1 MDHKPTET
9 KDVTPVNDTLEDL
22 LNNPFSTP
30 TDTLTTSQ
38 QAEIDQLQEQQ
49 TAARLIDKLPAER
62 QEQAKQLAAKIDA
75 NDAQSVISYGS
86 AAQAKLSEFSQSMLN
101 HVQAQ
106 DIGPVG
112 DSLTELM
119 YRLQEANPDELRAGE
134 GNIFQRVFGKV
145 KQSIYEVTAKYQKIG
160 AQIDK
165 ISVKLDKEKDG
176 LLKDNLMLEQLY
188 QKNKDYFDAL
198 NIYIAAGELKMEEL
212 QTTIIPEA
220 MKRAEETGDQ
230 MDVQIANDY
239 TQFLDRLDK
248 RTHDLR
254 LARQITIQQA
264 PQIRLIQNT
273 NQALA
278 EKIQASIATAIPL
291 WKNQVVIALTLLRQK
306 DAVTAQRQVSETTND
321 LLKKNS
327 EMLKISA
334 IETAKEN
341 ERGIVDIETLQT
353 TQNDLIETIQ
363 ENIAYPKRRKRKT
376 SSCRSRAWT
385 HGRRSETKTV
395 GFNPIDHLSL
405 VTKTNAQQQFITT
418 VDGRFSYL
426 SSNFSIGVYFSFIL
440 LCP

>member
-1 MDHKPTET
+1 MMKESSFNEPQGGVLMVNNHPSEPNDI
-9 KDVTPVNDTLEDL
+9 TPVNDTLEDL

-30 TDTLTTSQ
+30 TDKLTQTQ
-38 QAEIDQLQEQQ
+38 QNEINALQEQQ
-49 TAARLIDKLPAER
+49 TATRLIDKLPAER
-62 QEQAKQLAAKIDA
+62 QEQAKELAAKIDA

-86 AAQAKLSEFSQSMLN
+86 AAQTKLSEFSQSMLN

-165 ISVKLDKEKDG
+165 ISIKLDKEKDG

-220 MKRAEETGDQ
+220 MKKAEETGDQ

-248 RTHDLR
+248 RTYDLR

-363 ENIAYPKRRKRKT
+363 ETLRIQQEGKEKRRHAEVELGNMEDDLKQK
-376 SSCRSRAWT
+376 
-385 HGRRSETKTV
+385 
-395 GFNPIDHLSL
+395 
-405 VTKTNAQQQFITT
+405 
-418 VDGRFSYL
+418 
-426 SSNFSIGVYFSFIL
+426 L
-440 LCP
+440 LDLTQ

>member
-341 ERGIVDIETLQT
+341 ERGIVDIKTLQT

-363 ENIAYPKRRKRKT
+363 ETLRIQKEGKEKRRHAEVELGHMEEDLKQK
-376 SSCRSRAWT
+376 
-385 HGRRSETKTV
+385 
-395 GFNPIDHLSL
+395 
-405 VTKTNAQQQFITT
+405 
-418 VDGRFSYL
+418 
-426 SSNFSIGVYFSFIL
+426 L
-440 LCP
+440 LDLTQ

>member
-134 GNIFQRVFGKV
+134 GNIFQRVFEKV

-363 ENIAYPKRRKRKT
+363 ETLRIQKEGKEKRRHAEVELGHMEEDLKQK
-376 SSCRSRAWT
+376 
-385 HGRRSETKTV
+385 
-395 GFNPIDHLSL
+395 
-405 VTKTNAQQQFITT
+405 
-418 VDGRFSYL
+418 
-426 SSNFSIGVYFSFIL
+426 L
-440 LCP
+440 LDLTQ

>member
-1 MDHKPTET
+1 MMKESSFNEPQGGVLMVNNHPSEPNDI
-9 KDVTPVNDTLEDL
+9 TPVNDTLEDL

-30 TDTLTTSQ
+30 TDKLTQTQ
-38 QAEIDQLQEQQ
+38 QNEINALQEQQ
-49 TAARLIDKLPAER
+49 TATRLIDKLPAER
-62 QEQAKQLAAKIDA
+62 QEQAKELAAKIDA

-86 AAQAKLSEFSQSMLN
+86 AAQTKLSEFSQSMLN

-145 KQSIYEVTAKYQKIG
+145 KQSIYEDTAKYQKIG

-165 ISVKLDKEKDG
+165 ISIKLDKEKDG

-220 MKRAEETGDQ
+220 MKKAEETGDQ

-363 ENIAYPKRRKRKT
+363 ETLRIQQEGKEKRRHAEVELGNMEDDLKQK
-376 SSCRSRAWT
+376 
-385 HGRRSETKTV
+385 
-395 GFNPIDHLSL
+395 
-405 VTKTNAQQQFITT
+405 
-418 VDGRFSYL
+418 
-426 SSNFSIGVYFSFIL
+426 L
-440 LCP
+440 LDLTQ

>member
-1 MDHKPTET
+1 MVNNHPSEPNDI
-9 KDVTPVNDTLEDL
+9 TPVNDTLEDL

-30 TDTLTTSQ
+30 TDKLTQTQ
-38 QAEIDQLQEQQ
+38 QNEINALQEQQ
-49 TAARLIDKLPAER
+49 TATRLIDKLPAER
-62 QEQAKQLAAKIDA
+62 QEQAKELAAKIDA

-86 AAQAKLSEFSQSMLN
+86 AAQTKLSEFSQSMLN

-165 ISVKLDKEKDG
+165 ISIKLDKEKDG

-212 QTTIIPEA
+212 QATIIPEA
-220 MKRAEETGDQ
+220 MKKAEETGDQ

-363 ENIAYPKRRKRKT
+363 ETLRIQQEGKEKRRHAEVELGNMEDDLKQK
-376 SSCRSRAWT
+376 
-385 HGRRSETKTV
+385 
-395 GFNPIDHLSL
+395 
-405 VTKTNAQQQFITT
+405 
-418 VDGRFSYL
+418 
-426 SSNFSIGVYFSFIL
+426 L
-440 LCP
+440 LDLTQ

>member
-1 MDHKPTET
+1 MEDNTQKN
-9 KDVTPVNDTLEDL
+9 VAPVSDTLDDL
-22 LNNPFSTP
+22 LSNPFEMP
-30 TDTLTTSQ
+30 AELTNSQ
-38 QAEIDQLQEQQ
+38 RQEISALQEQQ
-49 TAARLIDKLPAER
+49 IAPRLVDKLPPER
-62 QEQAKQLAAKIDA
+62 QAQAQELATKIDVT
-75 NDAQSVISYGS
+75 NAQSVLTYGS
-86 AAQAKLSEFSQSMLN
+86 AAQTKLSEFSQSMLN
-101 HVQAQ
+101 HVQVQ

-112 DSLTELM
+112 DSLSELM
-119 YRLQEANPDELRAGE
+119 YRLNEANPEELKAQE
-134 GNIFQRVFGKV
+134 NNLFKRVFGKV

-165 ISVKLDKEKDG
+165 IAVKLDKEKDG
-176 LLKDNLMLEQLY
+176 LLKDNMMLEQLY

-212 QTTIIPEA
+212 QMTIIPEA
-220 MKRAEETGDQ
+220 MKKAEESGEQ
-230 MDVQIANDY
+230 MDAQIVNDY

-278 EKIQASIATAIPL
+278 EKIQASINTAIPL

-341 ERGIVDIETLQT
+341 ERGIVDIETLQK
-353 TQNDLIETIQ
+353 TQNDLVETIQ
-363 ENIAYPKRRKRKT
+363 ETLRIQKEGKEKRR
-376 SSCRSRAWT
+376 AA
-385 HGRRSETKTV
+385 E
-395 GFNPIDHLSL
+395 IEL
-405 VTKTNAQQQFITT
+405 VHMEEDLKHK
-418 VDGRFSYL
+418 
-426 SSNFSIGVYFSFIL
+426 L
-440 LCP
+440 LELTGK

>member
-1 MDHKPTET
+1 MTDEPNKTTFET
-9 KDVTPVNDTLEDL
+9 DSLNDLLANPFETPVDA
-22 LNNPFSTP
+22 
-30 TDTLTTSQ
+30 LTSSQ
-38 QAEIDQLQEQQ
+38 QADIDALKKQETAPRLIDQLP
-49 TAARLIDKLPAER
+49 LER
-62 QEQAKQLAAKIDA
+62 QQQAKELADKIDVNNQQAVITYGA
-75 NDAQSVISYGS
+75 NAQT
-86 AAQAKLSEFSQSMLN
+86 KLSEFSQSMLN
-101 HVQAQ
+101 HVQAA

-134 GNIFQRVFGKV
+134 GNFFQRMFGKV
-145 KQSIYEVTAKYQKIG
+145 KQSIYETTAKYQKIG

-165 ISVKLDKEKDG
+165 VAFKLTKEKDG
-176 LLKDNLMLEQLY
+176 LLQDNLMLEQLY

-198 NIYIAAGELKMEEL
+198 NVYIAAGELKVEEMQ
-212 QTTIIPEA
+212 QTVIPEA
-220 MKRAEETGDQ
+220 LAKAQQTGDQ
-230 MDVQIANDY
+230 MDAQIVNDY

-278 EKIQASIATAIPL
+278 EKIQASVATAIPL

-321 LLKKNS
+321 LLRKNS

-341 ERGIVDIETLQT
+341 ERGIVDIETLQQ

-363 ENIAYPKRRKRKT
+363 ETLRIQREGKEKRQHAELELGVMENDLKEKLLELT
-376 SSCRSRAWT
+376 SQR
-385 HGRRSETKTV
+385 
-395 GFNPIDHLSL
+395 ID
-405 VTKTNAQQQFITT
+405 
-418 VDGRFSYL
+418 
-426 SSNFSIGVYFSFIL
+426 
-440 LCP
+440 

>member
-1 MDHKPTET
+1 MEENKS
-9 KDVTPVNDTLEDL
+9 KDVTPVNDTLDDL

-30 TDTLTTSQ
+30 VDSLTSTQQNEITALKEQ
-38 QAEIDQLQEQQ
+38 QA
-49 TAARLIDKLPAER
+49 AARLVDKLPEER
-62 QEQAKQLAAKIDA
+62 QAQARELAAKIDA
-75 NDAQSVISYGS
+75 QDSQAVITYGS
-86 AAQAKLSEFSQSMLN
+86 AAQTKLSEFSQSMLN
-101 HVQAQ
+101 HVQSQ

-112 DSLTELM
+112 DSLTDLM
-119 YRLQEANPDELRAGE
+119 YRLSEANPDELRTGE
-134 GNIFQRVFGKV
+134 GNFLQKMLGRA
-145 KQSIYEVTAKYQKIG
+145 KQSIFEITAKYQKIG

-165 ISVKLDKEKDG
+165 IAVKLEKEKDG
-176 LLKDNLMLEQLY
+176 LLKDNLMLDQLY
-188 QKNKDYFDAL
+188 NKNKDYFDAL

-212 QTTIIPEA
+212 QITTIPEA
-220 MKRAEETGDQ
+220 MKKAEESGDQ

-278 EKIQASIATAIPL
+278 EKIQASINTAIPL

-341 ERGIVDIETLQT
+341 ERGIVDIETLQK
-353 TQNDLIETIQ
+353 TQNDLVETIQ
-363 ENIAYPKRRKRKT
+363 ETLRIQQEGKEKRRAAEIELGTMEEDLKNK
-376 SSCRSRAWT
+376 
-385 HGRRSETKTV
+385 
-395 GFNPIDHLSL
+395 
-405 VTKTNAQQQFITT
+405 
-418 VDGRFSYL
+418 
-426 SSNFSIGVYFSFIL
+426 L
-440 LCP
+440 LELTQ

>member
-1 MDHKPTET
+1 MTDEPNKTTFET
-9 KDVTPVNDTLEDL
+9 DSLNDLLANPFETPVDA
-22 LNNPFSTP
+22 
-30 TDTLTTSQ
+30 LTSSQ
-38 QAEIDQLQEQQ
+38 QADIDVLKKQETAPRLIDQLP
-49 TAARLIDKLPAER
+49 LER
-62 QEQAKQLAAKIDA
+62 QQQAKELADKIDVNNQQAVITYGA
-75 NDAQSVISYGS
+75 NAQT
-86 AAQAKLSEFSQSMLN
+86 KLSEFSQSMLN
-101 HVQAQ
+101 HVQAA

-134 GNIFQRVFGKV
+134 GNFFQRMFGKV
-145 KQSIYEVTAKYQKIG
+145 KQSIYETTAKYQKIG

-165 ISVKLDKEKDG
+165 VAVKLTKEKDG
-176 LLKDNLMLEQLY
+176 LLQDNLMLEQLY

-198 NIYIAAGELKMEEL
+198 NVYIAAGELKVEEMQ
-212 QTTIIPEA
+212 QTVIPEA
-220 MKRAEETGDQ
+220 LAKAQQTGDQ
-230 MDVQIANDY
+230 MDAQIVNDY

-278 EKIQASIATAIPL
+278 EKIQASVATAIPL

-321 LLKKNS
+321 LLRKNS

-341 ERGIVDIETLQT
+341 ERGIVDIETLQQ

-363 ENIAYPKRRKRKT
+363 ETFRIQREGKEKRQHAELELGVMENDLKEKLLELT
-376 SSCRSRAWT
+376 SQR
-385 HGRRSETKTV
+385 
-395 GFNPIDHLSL
+395 ID
-405 VTKTNAQQQFITT
+405 
-418 VDGRFSYL
+418 
-426 SSNFSIGVYFSFIL
+426 
-440 LCP
+440 

>member
-363 ENIAYPKRRKRKT
+363 ETLRIKKEGKEKRRHAEVELGHMEEDLKQK
-376 SSCRSRAWT
+376 
-385 HGRRSETKTV
+385 
-395 GFNPIDHLSL
+395 
-405 VTKTNAQQQFITT
+405 
-418 VDGRFSYL
+418 
-426 SSNFSIGVYFSFIL
+426 L
-440 LCP
+440 LDLTQ

>member
-9 KDVTPVNDTLEDL
+9 KDITPVNDTLEDL

-119 YRLQEANPDELRAGE
+119 YRIQEANPDELRAGE

-220 MKRAEETGDQ
+220 MKKAEETGDQ

-327 EMLKISA
+327 EMLKTSA

-363 ENIAYPKRRKRKT
+363 ETLRIQKEGKEKRRHAEVELGHMEEDLKQK
-376 SSCRSRAWT
+376 
-385 HGRRSETKTV
+385 
-395 GFNPIDHLSL
+395 
-405 VTKTNAQQQFITT
+405 
-418 VDGRFSYL
+418 
-426 SSNFSIGVYFSFIL
+426 L
-440 LCP
+440 LDLTQ

>member
-9 KDVTPVNDTLEDL
+9 KDITPVNDTLEDL

-62 QEQAKQLAAKIDA
+62 QEQAKQLAVKIDA

-220 MKRAEETGDQ
+220 MKKAEETGDQ

-363 ENIAYPKRRKRKT
+363 ETLRIQKEGKEKRRHVEVELGHMEEDLKQK
-376 SSCRSRAWT
+376 
-385 HGRRSETKTV
+385 
-395 GFNPIDHLSL
+395 
-405 VTKTNAQQQFITT
+405 
-418 VDGRFSYL
+418 
-426 SSNFSIGVYFSFIL
+426 L
-440 LCP
+440 LDLTQ